1 MIRLFNYS
9 LLILLAGI
17 TYDYDYVNI
26 YDGPSTEFPL
36 IAHLTSK
43 YNNFNQHFNGYVIN
57 SKTNNLLIKFHSAA
71 RPVDEGSTVVDNSP
85 PQLHQGFNLTY
96 QIKGFCIED
105 QRSCNSIYELNCF
118 SAGQVCNDAWDCHNG
133 ADERGC
139 GPCKHEQFRCKN
151 HIFCYRLEDRCDGD
165 HQCLDFSDEMNCNSW
180 FCNSNNGTFL
190 CDNEQCVYEQW
201 VCDGTNDCRDG
212 SDERNCPTPFTRRVI
227 TTAVL
232 GGNFAF
238 IFCATRQLCPQKSF
252 RT

>member
-1 MIRLFNYS
+1 MILF
-9 LLILLAGI
+9 LGI
-17 TYDYDYVNI
+17 TYDYDYLNI
-26 YDGPSTEFPL
+26 YDGPSIDSPL
-36 IAHLTSK
+36 LAHLTSK
-43 YNNFNQHFNGYVIN
+43 YNNFNDHFKGYVYN
-57 SKTNNLLIKFHSAA
+57 SKSNSLLLRLHTAVRPHEDNNRGNKIVL
-71 RPVDEGSTVVDNSP
+71 ETSP
-85 PQLHQGFNLTY
+85 PPPPAQVHQGFNLTY

-105 QRSCNSIYELNCF
+105 QKSCNSIYELNCY
-118 SAGQVCNDAWDCHNG
+118 SPSQVCNDVWDCHNG

-139 GPCKHEQFRCKN
+139 GPCKRDQFRCKN

-165 HQCLDFSDEMNCNSW
+165 HQCLDFSDELDCNSW

-232 GGNFAF
+232 GG
-238 IFCATRQLCPQKSF
+238 K
-252 RT
+252 